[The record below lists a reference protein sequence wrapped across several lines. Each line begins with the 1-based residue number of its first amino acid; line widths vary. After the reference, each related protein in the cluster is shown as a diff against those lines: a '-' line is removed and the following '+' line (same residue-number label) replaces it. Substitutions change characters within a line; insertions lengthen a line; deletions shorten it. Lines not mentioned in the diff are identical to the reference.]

1 MLFPPSGR
9 RSFLKRSLLATVAL
23 GGGGL
28 AWAHELLAAVR
39 PARRLA
45 LYHLHTGERLTI
57 TFRDPRGNHIPS
69 ALAEINRLLRCH
81 HTGEIHPID
90 PETIDYLSLVDSKLG
105 GGNEFHI
112 ISGYR
117 SPAYNRRLLREG
129 RQVAPRS
136 LHLTGR
142 AIDVRLPKIGA
153 ATLRRA
159 ALDLKL
165 GGVGYY
171 PRSGFVHL
179 DSGPFRSW

>member
-9 RSFLKRSLLATVAL
+9 RSFLKRSLLVTLAV
-23 GGGGL
+23 GGSGF
-28 AWAHELLAAVR
+28 ACAHELMAAVS
-39 PARRLA
+39 PTRRLS
-45 LYHLHTGERLTI
+45 LYHLHTGEKLTI
-57 TFRDPRGNHIPS
+57 TFRDPKGNHIPP

-81 HTGEIHPID
+81 HTDEIHPID
-90 PETIDYLSLVDSKLG
+90 PDAIDYLSLVDSKLG

-117 SPAYNRRLLREG
+117 SLEYNKRLLRQG

-136 LHLTGR
+136 LHLVGR
-142 AIDVRLPKIGA
+142 ALDVRVHGISTA
-153 ATLRRA
+153 NLRRA

-171 PRSGFVHL
+171 PRSDFVHL
-179 DSGPFRSW
+179 DSGAFRAW